1 MTPSDRLQERALDP
15 VLAALLE
22 PLGVERLVLAAV
34 ERHVARRKDGAALTA
49 QVTKTRDA
57 SRGRLAVRVLNHR
70 ESVAAGD
77 DETRVQLARGV
88 PVHILYW
95 TVIPDDTTGVRFV
108 DDLYDRDQNL
118 IAALGLAPPPLE
130 SRD

>member
-1 MTPSDRLQERALDP
+1 VQIDIVRIGEHELHFAEC
-15 VLAALLE
+15 VL
-22 PLGVERLVLAAV
+22 RT
-34 ERHVARRKDGAALTA
+34 RRDFSSGC
-49 QVTKTRDA
+49 
-57 SRGRLAVRVLNHR
+57 VRVRDPLALAEWVTAETPGWEAAR
-70 ESVAAGD
+70 VQAVAAGD
-77 DETRVQLARGV
+77 AETRVQLARGV